1 MIFMRN
7 TALSTARRLSLLP
20 LSLLGLAIAS
30 GPALSEANPAL
41 AQVGLVQASGEAALE
56 SQSIKLAQALAKALE
71 TNPRLQQF
79 PMYIRRYDLKR
90 LIAARPPAW
99 QLSGSLENVLGSGQ
113 YSGVDDAE
121 ITVQVQ
127 RLFERGDKASKRAS
141 LVDAELAEQQQAYEV
156 LKLEVLANTRRNFY
170 QLQRLQAI
178 QQWARESL
186 REQRKALKTV
196 QRLANAGA
204 INQADKDK
212 MRLQVQSSEALLQ
225 NVQGEL
231 FAQSLRLQA
240 MWLGEKS
247 STADQAM
254 LWRAVGDE
262 DLFQVPEEQKLVDA
276 LNLAPDYLLANA
288 QSRVAEAAW
297 YLSQSQK
304 QVDVNLGV
312 GLRRFQGSRDHALL
326 LEFSMPLQQGERAQA
341 DINLSHGNWQIKQAE
356 QTRLRWQLQQRLLLL
371 RQSLI
376 NNRAQISRIEKDL
389 LPQAE
394 QYQAAAKSAY
404 EVGQY
409 SLLQWLDAQIQVVD
423 IKRQLIELRNDFRMK
438 WIELE
443 RLSGR
448 NLAS

>member
-1 MIFMRN
+1 MIFTKN
-7 TALSTARRLSLLP
+7 TASRSTRRLSLLP

-30 GPALSEANPAL
+30 GPGL
-41 AQVGLVQASGEAALE
+41 AASDAVAPNGLTQASEQTALP
-56 SQSIKLAQALAKALE
+56 SRSIRLAEALAKALE
-71 TNPRLQQF
+71 LNPRLQQF
-79 PMYIRRYDLKR
+79 PMYLRQYDLKR

-99 QLSGSLENVLGSGQ
+99 QLSGSVENVLGTGPF
-113 YSGVDDAE
+113 SGVDSAE

-127 RLFERGDKASKRAS
+127 RLFERGDKAAKRAS
-141 LVDAELAEQQQAYEV
+141 LVDAELAAEQQAYEV

-178 QQWARESL
+178 QQWAKESL
-186 REQRKALKTV
+186 TEQRKALKTV

-212 MRLQVQSSEALLQ
+212 MRLQVQSSKALLE

-231 FAQSLRLQA
+231 LAQSLRLQS
-240 MWLGEKS
+240 MWLGEHAS
-247 STADQAM
+247 AADQAM
-254 LWRAVGDE
+254 QWHADGD
-262 DLFQVPEEQKLVDA
+262 DILFQVPEAQKLVEA
-276 LNLAPDYLLANA
+276 LNAAPDYLLANA

-297 YLSQSQK
+297 HLSQSQK
-304 QVDVNLGV
+304 QVDVNLGL
-312 GLRRFQGSRDHALL
+312 GLRRFQASRDQALL

-341 DINLSHGNWQIKQAE
+341 DINVSHGNWQIKQAE
-356 QTRLRWQLQQRLLLL
+356 QARQRWQLQQRLLLL
-371 RQSLI
+371 RQSLL
-376 NNRAQISRIEKDL
+376 NNREQISRIENDL
-389 LPQAE
+389 LPQASR
-394 QYQAAAKSAY
+394 YQAAAKRAY